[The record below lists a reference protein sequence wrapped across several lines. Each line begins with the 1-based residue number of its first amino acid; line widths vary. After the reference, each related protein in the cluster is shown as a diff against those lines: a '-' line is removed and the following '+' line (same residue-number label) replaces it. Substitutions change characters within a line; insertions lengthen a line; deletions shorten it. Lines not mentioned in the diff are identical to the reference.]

1 MRLPLVRPCTSGA
14 CPKKSSL
21 FRAGNVAIT
30 LRALA
35 YIKYDRLFSSLLS
48 QRLTLGVMSLTDA
61 LAVWREQHSLS
72 EASTNDFAT
81 VISSMRFPF
90 LGS

>member
-1 MRLPLVRPCTSGA
+1 MRLPLLRPCTSGA

-30 LRALA
+30 LRAFA
-35 YIKYDRLFSSLLS
+35 YIKYDRLFFSLLS
-48 QRLTLGVMSLTDA
+48 QLGVMSLTDA

-72 EASTNDFAT
+72 EASTNDSAT